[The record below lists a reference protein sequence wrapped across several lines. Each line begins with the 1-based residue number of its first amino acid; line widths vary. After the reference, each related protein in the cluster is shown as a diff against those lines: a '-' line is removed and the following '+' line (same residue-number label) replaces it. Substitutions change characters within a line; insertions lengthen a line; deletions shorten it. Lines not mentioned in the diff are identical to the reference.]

1 MILRK
6 YIKPILFISALSFSI
21 TAEAASVTMFGQK
34 IKTEDE
40 LREAFYGMYSAGMEN
55 RITSKT
61 ITSLNLS
68 KIDRKFLVIIPSTD
82 FYVKSYIPDA
92 GDFKSKD
99 TANLAGFAFKLSSEG
114 IFLYFQRMGLME
126 TIDLADENTIN
137 DAFKSEYDYIIT
149 MKSDFNG
156 KRDVNSVFSRKTEF
170 FVKNL
175 KTGREEK
182 FTEIVKQAALDQ
194 FFDSIAVKFSDAVNA
209 TN

>member
-1 MILRK
+1 MIFSK
-6 YIKPILFISALSFSI
+6 YIKIILFTSALSISI
-21 TAEAASVTMFGQK
+21 NAEAASVKAFGQK
-34 IKTEDE
+34 FKTEDE
-40 LREAFYGMYSAGMEN
+40 LREAFYRVYGTGMEN

-61 ITSLNLS
+61 LSSLNLS
-68 KIDRKFLVIIPSTD
+68 KIDGKFLVIIPSTD
-82 FYVKSYIPDA
+82 FYVNSYIPDA

-99 TANLAGFAFKLSSEG
+99 TANLAGFAFKLVSEG
-114 IFLYFQRMGLME
+114 VFLYFQRMGLME

-137 DAFKSEYDYIIT
+137 DKFKSEYDYIIT

-170 FVKNL
+170 FVKNS

-182 FTEIVKQAALDQ
+182 FTEIVKTPALDE